1 MTMTIDDLDRD
12 LERYRGAAD
21 TVSANLLELDGDPNR
36 QLLETAPLTGTTA
49 DEWTEA
55 RRALTSVWDWFARF
69 TTFLDQARELRVSPK
84 TRLAP
89 GRERALADFLSQPS
103 IELGSEAIPLR
114 DRALLQQG
122 RSTSRCTAD
131 ELLVLMSDA
140 FARAREVVSRI
151 GAAWD
156 ELVPRVARARGAL
169 TDLTGVER
177 SHVEQQLDTL
187 TEALVTDPLAVTEA
201 AVHGAEQSVAALT
214 RAAAEARALRDE
226 WQDRLRAA
234 RDELDRVEQ
243 EVAAAQAAHATATV
257 KILEPSLP
265 DPPAVD
271 HHLAAGLDHVVG
283 LADAGHWDDA
293 RARLDEW
300 STTLQR
306 RADAAAASTIASR
319 APMIERDQLR
329 GLLDAYRAKA
339 HGLGLDEDGDV
350 TDAYEHAQAAL
361 YVAPADL
368 ASARRLVERYQRLL
382 TIDHES
388 EARR

>member
-1 MTMTIDDLDRD
+1 MTMTIDDLDRA
-12 LERYRGAAD
+12 LQRYRSAAD

-49 DEWTEA
+49 GEWADA
-55 RRALTSVWDWFARF
+55 RHALTSVWDWFARF
-69 TTFLDQARELRVSPK
+69 TTFLDQASELRVSPR

-103 IELGSEAIPLR
+103 IELGSDLIPLR
-114 DRALLQQG
+114 DRDLLQA
-122 RSTSRCTAD
+122 RRATSRCTAD
-131 ELLVLMSDA
+131 ELLGLMADA

-156 ELVPRVARARGAL
+156 ELAPRLARARAEL
-169 TDLTGVER
+169 TDVSEVER
-177 SHVEQQLDTL
+177 AQVEQQLGAL

-201 AVHGAEQSVAALT
+201 AVHDAEQSVGELT
-214 RAAAEARALRDE
+214 RAAAAARALRDE

-243 EVAAAQAAHATATV
+243 EVAAARAAHAMTTV
-257 KILEPSLP
+257 KILEPSVP

-271 HHLAAGLDHVVG
+271 HALAGALDDVVG
-283 LADAGHWDDA
+283 LADAGRWDDA
-293 RARLDEW
+293 VAHLDQW

-306 RADAAAASTIASR
+306 RADAAAASTTACR

-339 HGLGLDEDGDV
+339 HGLGLDEDDDV
-350 TDAYEHAQAAL
+350 TDAYQRAQAAL

-382 TIDHES
+382 TTDHEP

>member
-1 MTMTIDDLDRD
+1 MTVTIDDLDRD
-12 LERYRGAAD
+12 LERYRSAAD
-21 TVSANLLELDGDPNR
+21 TVSANLLEIDGDPNR

-49 DEWTEA
+49 GEWADA
-55 RRALTSVWDWFARF
+55 RHALTSVWDWFARF
-69 TTFLDQARELRVSPK
+69 ATFLDQAAELRVSPR

-103 IELGSEAIPLR
+103 IELGSDEIPLQDR
-114 DRALLQQG
+114 DLLQP
-122 RSTSRCTAD
+122 RRATSRCTAD
-131 ELLVLMSDA
+131 ELLGLMSDA

-156 ELVPRVARARGAL
+156 DLAPRLARARAAL
-169 TDLTGVER
+169 TDVSGVER
-177 SHVEQQLDTL
+177 SQVEQQLEAL

-201 AVHGAEQSVAALT
+201 AVHDAEQSVAALT
-214 RAAAEARALRDE
+214 RAAAAARALRDE

-234 RDELDRVEQ
+234 REELGRVEQ
-243 EVAAAQAAHATATV
+243 EVAGARAAHATTTV
-257 KILEPSLP
+257 KILEPSVP

-271 HHLAAGLDHVVG
+271 HALAAALDHVVG
-283 LADAGHWDDA
+283 LADAGRWDDA
-293 RARLDEW
+293 VAQLDQW

-306 RADAAAASTIASR
+306 RADAAAASTTACR

-339 HGLGLDEDGDV
+339 HGLGLDEDDDV
-350 TDAYEHAQAAL
+350 ADAYQHAQAAL

-382 TIDHES
+382 TTDHEP

>member
-12 LERYRGAAD
+12 LERYRSAAD
-21 TVSANLLELDGDPNR
+21 TVSSNLLELDGDPNR

-49 DEWTEA
+49 GEWSDA
-55 RRALTSVWDWFARF
+55 RGALSSVWDWFARF
-69 TTFLDQARELRVSPK
+69 TTFLDQAAELRVSPR

-103 IELGSEAIPLR
+103 IELGSDAIPLR
-114 DRALLQQG
+114 DRDLLQA
-122 RSTSRCTAD
+122 RRATSRCTAD
-131 ELLVLMSDA
+131 ELLALMSDA
-140 FARAREVVSRI
+140 FARAREVVSRV

-156 ELVPRVARARGAL
+156 ELVPRLARARAAL
-169 TDLTGVER
+169 TDVSGVER
-177 SHVEQQLDTL
+177 SQVERQLDAL

-201 AVHGAEQSVAALT
+201 AVHDAEQSVAELT
-214 RAAAEARALRDE
+214 RAAAATRALRDE

-234 RDELDRVEQ
+234 RTELDRVEQ
-243 EVAAAQAAHATATV
+243 EVAAAQAAHATTTA
-257 KILEPSLP
+257 KILDPSLP

-271 HHLAAGLDHVVG
+271 HTLAAALDHVVG

-293 RARLDEW
+293 LAHLDRW

-306 RADAAAASTIASR
+306 RADAAAASTTACR

-339 HGLGLDEDGDV
+339 HGLGLDEDDDV
-350 TDAYEHAQAAL
+350 TDAYERAQGSL

-382 TIDHES
+382 TTDHEP

>member
-12 LERYRGAAD
+12 LERYRSAAD
-21 TVSANLLELDGDPNR
+21 TVSSNLLELDGDPNR

-49 DEWTEA
+49 GEWDDA

-69 TTFLDQARELRVSPK
+69 TTFLDQAAELRVSPR

-103 IELGSEAIPLR
+103 IELGSDAIPLR
-114 DRALLQQG
+114 DRDLLQQ
-122 RSTSRCTAD
+122 RRATSRCTAD
-131 ELLVLMSDA
+131 DLLALMSDA
-140 FARAREVVSRI
+140 FARAREVVSRV

-156 ELVPRVARARGAL
+156 ELVPRLARARAAL
-169 TDLTGVER
+169 TDVSGVER
-177 SHVEQQLDTL
+177 SQVERQLDAL
-187 TEALVTDPLAVTEA
+187 TEALLTDPLAVTEA
-201 AVHGAEQSVAALT
+201 AVHDAEQSVAALT
-214 RAAAEARALRDE
+214 RTAAAAGALRDE

-234 RDELDRVEQ
+234 RTELDRVEQ
-243 EVAAAQAAHATATV
+243 EVAAAQAAHATTTA
-257 KILEPSLP
+257 KILDPSLP
-265 DPPAVD
+265 DPPALD
-271 HHLAAGLDHVVG
+271 HALAAALDHVVG

-293 RARLDEW
+293 LAHLDQL

-306 RADAAAASTIASR
+306 RADAAAASTTACR

-339 HGLGLDEDGDV
+339 HGLGLDEDDDV
-350 TDAYEHAQAAL
+350 TDAYERAQGSL

-382 TIDHES
+382 TTDHEP